1 MSKYPLPRI
10 LEFMRTVE
18 PFDTMN
24 EDELHQ
30 MVSQMEIAYYPRGQM
45 IIRRGDEPSC
55 LHIICVG
62 SARISISDESKEDI
76 LVDVLG
82 EGETFGA
89 TNVLD
94 SKKSVFDISSD
105 EDMIAYLLPADV
117 FKEIVASNPDF
128 NEYFSY
134 SLARSIRAAHKFGES
149 AHHRSQ
155 DINTLNL
162 DMFLIGKRVSDLMF
176 TDVLTCTTDD
186 TIRSIARKMTDRKV
200 SSIVVTES
208 SGQPLGIVTDSDLR
222 SKIIAEGLSMDT
234 SVEKVMSYPLYTIS
248 PDAYAFDALLD
259 MSRYNISHL
268 LVAEQDRLA
277 GIISDHDFQ
286 METGSSPVGVIGD
299 IEKSQTIEDIIG
311 MHSKIDRVLEMLVRQ
326 GGSVKRMVALV
337 TELNDRVTR
346 KIIKLTQQE
355 MEAEGLGTP
364 PAPYTWMAL
373 GSEGRR
379 EQTLLTDQDNALLFL
394 KRPEDDQE
402 KVKKWFL
409 MFSERVVKSLVKY
422 GFPRCPGGIMASN
435 PRWCQSEYDWEKTFL
450 GWINEPEPFTLR
462 MATIFFDFRPI
473 YAETDFLEN
482 FRDTLND
489 AIKGNKHFLRSLANI
504 GLFNRPPLGFLR
516 QFVVEKSGEH
526 KNKLNLKIRG
536 LAPVVDTARVMA
548 LDMGISTTNTHERLE
563 LLRDMDF
570 IESSLYKDVR
580 EAYDFINLLRISHH
594 LKARSK
600 GELPDNFVDP
610 EKLNNLQR
618 RMLKESFAVINTLL
632 QELIEWRYQV
642 HTLEEA

>member
-1 MSKYPLPRI
+1 
-10 LEFMRTVE
+10 MRAVE
-18 PFDTMN
+18 PFDTMK

-30 MVSQMEIAYYPRGQM
+30 MVSKMEIAYYPRGQ
-45 IIRRGDEPSC
+45 IIMRRGEEPSC

-62 SARISISDESKEDI
+62 SARISISDEAKEDI

-94 SKKSVFDISSD
+94 SKKSVFDVAAD

-117 FKEIVASNPDF
+117 FKEIVARNPDF

-134 SLARSIRAAHKFGES
+134 SFARSIRAAHKYAES
-149 AHHRSQ
+149 AHHRSK

-176 TDVLTCTTDD
+176 TDVLTCTPDD
-186 TIRSIARKMTDRKV
+186 TIHNIARKMTDRKV
-200 SSIVVTES
+200 SSIVVTGS

-234 SVEKVMSYPLYTIS
+234 MVETVMSYPLYTIP

-268 LVAEQDRLA
+268 LVADQDRLA

-326 GGSVKRMVALV
+326 GGSVNRMVALV

-346 KIIKLTQQE
+346 KIITLTQQK
-355 MEAEGLGTP
+355 MEEEGLGSP

-394 KRPEDDQE
+394 RRPEDDQE
-402 KVKKWFL
+402 KLKEWFL

-435 PRWCQSEYDWEKTFL
+435 PRWCQSEDDWEKTFM
-450 GWINEPEPFTLR
+450 GWINDPDPFTLR

-482 FRDTLND
+482 FRDSLND
-489 AIKGNKHFLRSLANI
+489 AIKANSHFLRSLAKI
-504 GLFNRPPLGFLR
+504 GLVNRPPLGFLR

-548 LDMGISTTNTHERLE
+548 LDVGIYATNTHERLE
-563 LLRDMDF
+563 KLRDMDLL
-570 IESSLYKDVR
+570 EPSLYKDVR

-610 EKLNNLQR
+610 EKLNNLQK
-618 RMLKESFAVINTLL
+618 RMLKESFSVINRLL